1 MYSVYTNRPMT
12 TCMSMSS
19 NGGSNGGSN
28 GVMYALGNGKPLI
41 SREQHYVLDR
51 KLLSVHSEDRDITK
65 WPHANTF
72 DILLP
77 EPVLNVQS
85 LRLVQSTMPNFFY
98 TFSSVY
104 QNTQLQYT
112 MAGGN
117 PIVATIE
124 SGSYTPSQMANE
136 LTSVLN
142 ATADIVDGS
151 FNVFYD
157 EVGQKFW
164 FGHTAT
170 SFTLNF
176 GAQIAYFTR
185 NHCPDQSPPTVFQQ
199 YADWGLPYYLG
210 FQKQDYVT
218 QYVATGLQFGY
229 DCPCSSSCGTPSQP
243 IKYYCAAPLS
253 FQLNG
258 PSCIYLEVDKYNNYD
273 ELYPYNQSS
282 RQLYDNNAYN
292 GKVNAAFAKIPLQG
306 RFGVSNDSRT
316 YFLQNMVQYDPPIER
331 IARLKFRFR
340 FHDGR
345 LVDFQNYNFDFSLEF
360 NSLRNEINKS
370 YSVRIPA
377 AYTL

>member
-1 MYSVYTNRPMT
+1 
-12 TCMSMSS
+12 MSS
-19 NGGSNGGSN
+19 AC
-28 GVMYALGNGKPLI
+28 YALGNGKPLI
-41 SREQHYVLDR
+41 TREQHYVLDR

-65 WPHANTF
+65 WPQANTF

-98 TFSSVY
+98 TFSTEY

-112 MAGGN
+112 LDGKDSV
-117 PIVATIE
+117 IATIA

-142 ATADIVDGS
+142 NTSAMVDGS

-164 FGHTAT
+164 FGHTSN

-176 GAQIAYFTR
+176 NTQLFYSQRCSNPYNEQLIVF
-185 NHCPDQSPPTVFQQ
+185 NH

-210 FQKQDYVT
+210 FQKEE
-218 QYVATGLQFGY
+218 YVAQYTSNGLQFGY
-229 DCPCSSSCGTPSQP
+229 DCPCSSSCTTTTSQP
-243 IKYYCAAPLS
+243 ITYFVQAPLS

-258 PSCIYLEVDKYNNYD
+258 PNCIYMEVDKYNNYD
-273 ELYPYNQSS
+273 EMYPYNEST

-306 RFGVSNDSRT
+306 QFGKSNDART

-345 LVDFQNYNFDFSLEF
+345 LVDFQNYPFDFTIEF

-370 YSVRIPA
+370 YTVRIPA
-377 AYTL
+377 TYNL